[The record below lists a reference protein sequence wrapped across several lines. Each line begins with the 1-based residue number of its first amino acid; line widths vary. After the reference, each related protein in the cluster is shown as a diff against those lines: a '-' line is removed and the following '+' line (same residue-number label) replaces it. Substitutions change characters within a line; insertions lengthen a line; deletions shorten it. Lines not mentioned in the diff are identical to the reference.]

1 MTKAIYVLRI
11 WVTLDDWWGCV
22 EDLLAFC
29 EGLLHLGFLGFL
41 WGCFMGGF
49 LLFFFLGIDKLCLNH
64 VCYLWF
70 LANESYVCCIEDFG
84 LNFC

>member
-1 MTKAIYVLRI
+1 MILVIFDYL
-11 WVTLDDWWGCV
+11 LGCV

-49 LLFFFLGIDKLCLNH
+49 LLFFFWELI
-64 VCYLWF
+64 
-70 LANESYVCCIEDFG
+70 SYV
-84 LNFC
+84 